1 MCCTHYKCLLQYNSG
16 FMNFSGDG
24 ISTFDFIVSV
34 LTGDDGWKLP
44 ESFITSTFMG
54 LKVRILSTSVV
65 SVRRDS
71 LSRPCSWFFNKAE
84 SLLFLTEC
92 VFQTPPMRLAS
103 ILSYPVSNNTI
114 HEQLGIV
121 IIRLRICFFQ
131 FHFCNN
137 ELLPFSE

>member
-1 MCCTHYKCLLQYNSG
+1 MFCPLRMSFAVQFRFHEL
-16 FMNFSGDG
+16 SGDG
-24 ISTFDFIVSV
+24 ITTFDFIVSV

-54 LKVRILSTSVV
+54 LKVMILSTSVV

-71 LSRPCSWFFNKAE
+71 LSRPYSWIFNKAE

-92 VFQTPPMRLAS
+92 VFQTPSMRLAS
-103 ILSYPVSNNTI
+103 IISYPVSNNTI
-114 HEQLGIV
+114 HEQLSIV
-121 IIRLRICFFQ
+121 VIHLRICFFQ
-131 FHFCNN
+131 FNFCNN